1 MKKRSFDPFDMLH
14 NIMSDTTHGSQSI
27 TKQAIQ
33 LIIRYAQEGPDDTNE
48 IRATIQQIICSLLN
62 SFGMMALLFNFG
74 NELLLFLNTNKR
86 LIASKIKYDL
96 EGWCN
101 TFQDTIDD
109 TNQMIAQHL
118 SKVVQTG
125 SLIGT
130 YSYSGTV
137 YESILRIHKQKGP
150 FQVICSESR
159 PALEGSNLAKK
170 LVEHN
175 IPTILATDALFFS
188 KILTYDL
195 ILVGADSIFTQ
206 GLINK
211 AGTFPMSCIS
221 EHENIP
227 LYALCSLKKILPAQ
241 MMLPQ
246 EHFKDPN
253 EIYKNLPE
261 GLTIENYY
269 FDITPLSFFKGI
281 ITEQGI
287 LKPETIQTLIKR
299 KKIHPRL
306 KECIK
311 LKT

>member
-1 MKKRSFDPFDMLH
+1 MKKRSFDPFAMLH
-14 NIMSDTTHGSQSI
+14 NIMSDTTHGSQAI

-33 LIIRYAQEGPDDTNE
+33 LIIRYAREGPDDTNK
-48 IRATIQQIICSLLN
+48 IRETIQQIICSLLN

-74 NELLLFLNTNKR
+74 NELLLFLDTKKR
-86 LIASKIKYDL
+86 LNTSKIKYDL
-96 EGWCN
+96 ESWCN

-130 YSYSGTV
+130 YSSSGTV
-137 YESILRIHKQKGP
+137 YESLLKIHKQKGP

-159 PALEGSNLAKK
+159 PALEGSNLAKQ
-170 LVEHN
+170 LAEHK
-175 IPTILATDALFFS
+175 IPTTLTTDALFLS
-188 KILTYDL
+188 KIPTYDL
-195 ILVGADSIFTQ
+195 ILVGADSIYTQ

-211 AGTFPMSCIS
+211 AGTFPLSCIS

-241 MMLPQ
+241 MMPPK
-246 EHFKDPN
+246 EHFKDPD
-253 EIYKNLPE
+253 EICKNPPE

-269 FDITPLSFFKGI
+269 FDITPLPFFKGF

-287 LKPETIQTLIKR
+287 LKPKILQTMIKR

-306 KECIK
+306 KGCIK